1 MMAYTS
7 ARYDDSPMTAPAPI
21 GRIIVAGPKTFSFS
35 PSDSK
40 EARID
45 WLSLSTHTVCSL
57 SVGIPAAL
65 ADSLRFPS
73 DQSREDHAYETVI
86 RVTYSPTLGLRYAR
100 EGYPQR
106 VK

>member
-7 ARYDDSPMTAPAPI
+7 ARYDDSPMTAPTPI
-21 GRIIVAGPKTFSFS
+21 GRIIVAGPRRFFFAVRLKGSEDRLVVVV
-35 PSDSK
+35 DSWS
-40 EARID
+40 A
-45 WLSLSTHTVCSL
+45 SLY
-57 SVGIPAAL
+57 VGIPVAL
-65 ADSLRFPS
+65 ADCLRFPS

-86 RVTYSPTLGLRYAR
+86 QVTYSPTLGLRYAR